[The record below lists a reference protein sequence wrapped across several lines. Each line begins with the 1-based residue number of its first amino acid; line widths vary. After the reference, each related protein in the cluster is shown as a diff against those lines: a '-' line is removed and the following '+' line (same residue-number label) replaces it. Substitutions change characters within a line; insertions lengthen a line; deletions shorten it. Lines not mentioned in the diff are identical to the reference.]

1 MLAGLGWV
9 GNVAIVVGS
18 LIVAA
23 GIIHFRRARTSVD
36 PFNPEKSTTLVR
48 NGIYAFTRNP
58 MYLGMGL
65 AIVGLAGLFGS
76 LPGLVVTLLYFPWM
90 TRFQI
95 APEERVLASLF
106 GQPFE
111 TYCKNVRR
119 WI

>member
-1 MLAGLGWV
+1 MLLGLGWV
-9 GNVAIVVGS
+9 GKIAIMIGLLVAV
-18 LIVAA
+18 A
-23 GIIHFRRARTSVD
+23 GIIPFRRAGTSVD

-48 NGIYAFTRNP
+48 TGIYAFTRNP

-65 AIVGLAGLFGS
+65 AVVGLAVLLGS
-76 LPGLVVTLLYFPWM
+76 LPGLIVTLLYFPWM

-106 GQPFE
+106 GQEFE
-111 TYCKNVRR
+111 QYRREVRR